1 MPNFAEKRVFPGRG
15 ENLAFLL
22 LPLLA
27 SRASENAPE
36 TRRADGKTIHF
47 NSYFLPNFT
56 LALCIDKRDR
66 RECVT
71 GRDIKP
77 RNKMHK
83 VWLLL
88 LKAGH

>member
-1 MPNFAEKRVFPGRG
+1 M
-15 ENLAFLL
+15 LL

-27 SRASENAPE
+27 SRASENASE
-36 TRRADGKTIHF
+36 MGRADDKTIHF

-56 LALCIDKRDR
+56 LASCIDKHDR
-66 RECVT
+66 CECII
-71 GRDIKP
+71 GRDIKLLK
-77 RNKMHK
+77 KMHK